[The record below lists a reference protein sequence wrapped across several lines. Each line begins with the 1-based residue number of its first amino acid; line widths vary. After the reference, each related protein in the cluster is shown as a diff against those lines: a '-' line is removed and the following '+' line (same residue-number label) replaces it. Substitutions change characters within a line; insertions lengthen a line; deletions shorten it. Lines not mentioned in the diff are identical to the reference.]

1 MKRTLISVLSVV
13 AFGILLGMSMGTPAQ
28 ADCSTASLK
37 GDFGLTCQ
45 GTLGGLPAAEVGI
58 ATYDGKGKVSGKS
71 TISLNG
77 TILPDVPFEG
87 TYTLNADCT
96 GLATFPDGSQNALV
110 LDDHKGELRVIAIV
124 PAGNVYTCLKRQQ

>member
-1 MKRTLISVLSVV
+1 MKRILTSIMSVTALASLL
-13 AFGILLGMSMGTPAQ
+13 ALGIDSRAQ

-37 GDFGLTCQ
+37 GNFGLTCQ
-45 GTLGGLPAAEVGI
+45 GTFGGLPAAEVGI

-71 TISLNG
+71 TISANG

-110 LDDHKGELRVIAIV
+110 LDDQKGELRVIAIV
-124 PAGNVYTCLKRQQ
+124 PAGNVYTCLKRKQ